1 MAFRGFSGN
10 TGPVAPPKAPISFGS
25 EHPSAPQKNLRRS
38 PPSSPYS
45 SPSSLSPPRPRS
57 RSPNPRTPSP
67 PRPPPHIHTQPQ
79 LNEADK
85 SKPLQLNEADKAKPP
100 QLNEADKSK
109 PNRSRSPA
117 LAPPLP
123 SPQHQQDELQRDIE
137 AKARRLARFKTH
149 IKQSIPSP
157 LDQQPQPQQ
166 VLAKKEA
173 DETMDTEDA
182 EPIIGACSEMCPE
195 SEREERE
202 RKGDLDKFERLDGD
216 RNLTNKSLAVKKYNR
231 TAERDAAL
239 IRSLPVL
246 QKTVDHLLDLLNHS
260 YDEDFLGMHNFLWDR
275 MRAIRMDLRMQHIF
289 NLEAI
294 TMHEQMIRFHII
306 AMHELCEYS
315 TGEGFSEG
323 FDAHLNIEQMN
334 KTSVELFQ
342 MYDDHRKRGCPV
354 PTEPEFRGYYA
365 LLKLDKH
372 PGYKVETAELSLD
385 LAKMTPDIRN
395 TNEVLFAREVARASR
410 AGNYIAFF
418 RLARRA
424 TYLQACLMHAHF
436 AKLRTQALASLH
448 SGLQK
453 NQGIP
458 VAQVVKWLGMEGE
471 DIEGLLE
478 YHGFS
483 LKQYE
488 DAYMVK
494 EGPFL
499 NSDTDFPTKC
509 SQLVHQKRSAKV
521 VFDVFYSGQV
531 PIMDGTWQAMKVL
544 DVPVDDKS
552 NRDTQSKESTLAS
565 IVPPEE
571 EMPDYEEDGQLGYE
585 DQVKQW
591 QIHQE
596 FGSHQTK
603 KVEET
608 DKLPVSLPI
617 PNLGIEHVTPR
628 SGAGKSK
635 LRWSKSLQ
643 EHQPKKKRR
652 NAFASELEL
661 EVNRSLIPVEECLV
675 NIVER
680 KDVSKPLFCDKAE
693 THGAERVE
701 DESVVIESELE
712 EEKERLA
719 MLMAEANRAKL
730 KIILRKWKHQAAK
743 KARNMRRM
751 KAVKALN
758 SLFLGPPVR
767 SNKVNAC
774 CEELVAGIPRFPPSA
789 LELNIDQIIRERHKR
804 HERMW
809 SRLDVPEIIMPI
821 LKEKNPHAKC
831 LCWKLVT
838 CSRTQDKVGHSM
850 EPCNLHSTM
859 VGRWLRAKLMS
870 NGEIDSKECKSNMSI
885 SKKWI
890 ATDTEDSGT
899 HNLLSLSI
907 VRDVAFVADNV
918 ENKEASLVGAS
929 GLLFLLVDNVR
940 WDLERTKLQSL
951 VRSVQPG
958 SRLPL
963 LILSSGNVEGISIE
977 NLLELHKL
985 DRMRI
990 SSWSVILVRENEN
1003 DDAKGFFSDYCLREG
1018 LLWLAHHAPLQPIVY
1033 PSDIRDL
1040 VLESL
1045 DPHLKALLNVN
1056 PSEVTPRDCISVF
1069 NQALERTESDIVSA
1083 VQNSLPGWPPPE
1095 INVLDDIVEG
1105 GVLNSYLPKSGW
1117 NVASNIDSIV
1127 HALRVCK
1134 LPDFPSL
1141 NWDPVSCG
1149 VKLQEYSSLNLHSQ
1163 ISTLDEIQE
1172 QKAFLEKSLCQYL
1185 SEISLARKGDL
1196 MMLKEADLM
1205 VQNNTTFEC
1214 IGSRY
1219 LITPRW
1225 APIFRKIYNWRLM
1238 LLASEPAPVAY
1249 VSRPRT
1255 ILLAGNYVKNLISSA
1270 RQVFIS
1276 SGYATKV
1283 EPSLNE
1289 MLEANSRVIS
1299 RGSRLAPTGQ
1309 TMKDQ
1314 FMQQA
1319 KEGNQES
1326 MVLDKITRQ
1335 FKAAPVQSPLMSNF
1349 FLEEG
1354 GMEEIN
1360 YQIPDLDERQY
1371 TIYIGQTEGELQLDK
1386 VATEFCEKVN
1396 EQIRKT
1402 ALAVEGENTM
1412 CCPAIFNPAARKFV
1426 IDSTQDAE
1434 RRVLPP
1440 GEMRRSDESGSENLP
1455 SNDIDCK
1462 MTICKPTWA
1471 TNNGMDNLST
1481 LLEQCNAVQS
1491 SIDKKLAVYFRGENY
1506 FQTG

>member
-1 MAFRGFSGN
+1 
-10 TGPVAPPKAPISFGS
+10 
-25 EHPSAPQKNLRRS
+25 
-38 PPSSPYS
+38 
-45 SPSSLSPPRPRS
+45 
-57 RSPNPRTPSP
+57 
-67 PRPPPHIHTQPQ
+67 
-79 LNEADK
+79 
-85 SKPLQLNEADKAKPP
+85 
-100 QLNEADKSK
+100 
-109 PNRSRSPA
+109 
-117 LAPPLP
+117 
-123 SPQHQQDELQRDIE
+123 
-137 AKARRLARFKTH
+137 
-149 IKQSIPSP
+149 
-157 LDQQPQPQQ
+157 
-166 VLAKKEA
+166 
-173 DETMDTEDA
+173 MDTEDA
-182 EPIIGACSEMCPE
+182 EPIIGACSEMCPD

-246 QKTVDHLLDLLNHS
+246 QKTVDHLLDLLNHP
-260 YDEDFLGMHNFLWDR
+260 YDEDFLSMHNFLWDR

-289 NLEAI
+289 NRQAI

-306 AMHELCEYS
+306 AMHELCEY
-315 TGEGFSEG
+315 TRGEGFSEG

-385 LAKMTPDIRN
+385 LAKMTPEIRN

-410 AGNYIAFF
+410 SGNYIAFF

-499 NSDTDFPTKC
+499 SSDTDFPTKC

-521 VFDVFYSGQV
+521 VFDVFSSGQV
-531 PIMDGTWQAMKVL
+531 PIMDGTWQAMKAL
-544 DVPVDDKS
+544 DVPVDKS
-552 NRDTQSKESTLAS
+552 NRDTQSKESTVAS

-571 EMPDYEEDGQLGYE
+571 EMPDYEEDGQLNDE
-585 DQVKQW
+585 DQVQHW
-591 QIHQE
+591 QILQE
-596 FGSHQTK
+596 SGSHQMEE
-603 KVEET
+603 VEEA
-608 DKLPVSLPI
+608 DKLPVSLPM

-628 SGAGKSK
+628 SVAGKYK
-635 LRWSKSLQ
+635 LPLSNSLQ

-652 NAFASELEL
+652 NVFASELEL
-661 EVNRSLIPVEECLV
+661 KVNRSLIPVEECLV
-675 NIVER
+675 NPVER
-680 KDVSKPLFCDKAE
+680 KDVSKPLCDKAE
-693 THGAERVE
+693 THGTERVEE

-712 EEKERLA
+712 EEKARLA
-719 MLMAEANRAKL
+719 MWMAEANRAKL
-730 KIILRKWKHQAAK
+730 KIFLRKWKRQAAK
-743 KARNMRRM
+743 KAHNMRRM
-751 KAVKALN
+751 KAAKALN

-774 CEELVAGIPRFPPSA
+774 SEEFVAGIPTCPPPAS
-789 LELNIDQIIRERHKR
+789 EIKIDQIIRERRKR

-838 CSRTQDKVGHSM
+838 CSRMRDKLGHSM
-850 EPCNLHSTM
+850 ESCNFHSTM

-870 NGEIDSKECKSNMSI
+870 NGEIDSKECKSDMTI
-885 SKKWI
+885 LKKWI
-890 ATDTEDSGT
+890 AMDTEGSGT
-899 HNLLSLSI
+899 HDLLSLSI
-907 VRDVAFVADNV
+907 LRDVAFDADSLESN
-918 ENKEASLVGAS
+918 EASLVGAT
-929 GLLFLLVDNVR
+929 GLLFLLADNVR
-940 WDLERTKLQSL
+940 WDLERTRLQSL

-958 SRLPL
+958 SHLPL
-963 LILSSGNVEGISIE
+963 LILSSGNVEGITIE

-1003 DDAKGFFSDYCLREG
+1003 DVKGFFSDDCLREG
-1018 LLWLAHHAPLQPIVY
+1018 LLWLAHHAPLQPNVY
-1033 PSDIRDL
+1033 PSDVRDL

-1045 DPHLKALLNVN
+1045 DPHLNTLLNVK
-1056 PSEVTPRDCISVF
+1056 PSEVTPRDCITVF

-1083 VQNSLPGWPPPE
+1083 AQNSVPGWPPPE

-1105 GVLNSYLPKSGW
+1105 GFLNSYLPKSGW

-1134 LPDFPSL
+1134 LPYFPSL
-1141 NWDPVSCG
+1141 NWGPVSRG
-1149 VKLQEYSSLNLHSQ
+1149 VKLQEYSSLNLHPQ
-1163 ISTLDEIQE
+1163 ISALDDVQE
-1172 QKAFLEKSLCQYL
+1172 QKTYLEKSLCQYL
-1185 SEISLARKGDL
+1185 TEISLARKGDL

-1205 VQNNTTFEC
+1205 VQNNTSYEC
-1214 IGSRY
+1214 IGSRCF
-1219 LITPRW
+1219 IIPKW

-1255 ILLAGNYVKNLISSA
+1255 IVSAGNDVKNLLSSA

-1276 SGYATKV
+1276 SASATKA

-1289 MLEANSRVIS
+1289 MLEASSRALS
-1299 RGSRLAPTGQ
+1299 RGLRLTPNGQ
-1309 TMKDQ
+1309 SVKNQ
-1314 FMQQA
+1314 FLQHA
-1319 KEGNQES
+1319 REGNQES
-1326 MVLDKITRQ
+1326 VVLDKITREL
-1335 FKAAPVQSPLMSNF
+1335 KDAPVQSPLMSNF
-1349 FLEEG
+1349 LVEKG
-1354 GMEEIN
+1354 GMEEVN
-1360 YQIPDLDERQY
+1360 YQIPDLDEVQH
-1371 TIYIGQTEGELQLDK
+1371 TIDFGQTEGELQLDK

-1402 ALAVEGENTM
+1402 ALAVEGATTM
-1412 CCPAIFNPAARKFV
+1412 GCPAVLDPTARKFV
-1426 IDSTQDAE
+1426 IDSTPYAE
-1434 RRVLPP
+1434 RRVLVPR
-1440 GEMRRSDESGSENLP
+1440 EMRRSHERVSDSVP
-1455 SNDIDCK
+1455 SNDIDCR
-1462 MTICKPTWA
+1462 MTICEPTWV
-1471 TNNGMDNLST
+1471 TNDGMDNLST
-1481 LLEQCNAVQS
+1481 LLEQCHAVQS
-1491 SIDKKLAVYFRGENY
+1491 SIDKKLAVYFRGENN
-1506 FQTG
+1506 FQT

>member
-1 MAFRGFSGN
+1 MAFKGFTGN
-10 TGPVAPPKAPISFGS
+10 TGPVAPPKASVSFGS
-25 EHPSAPQKNLRRS
+25 EHPAAPQKILHRS
-38 PPSSPYS
+38 PPPSPYV

-67 PRPPPHIHTQPQ
+67 PRPSPHIYSHSQ

-85 SKPLQLNEADKAKPP
+85 P
-100 QLNEADKSK
+100 K
-109 PNRSRSPA
+109 PNRSRPPTPP
-117 LAPPLP
+117 PPLP
-123 SPQHQQDELQRDIE
+123 SLQQDELQRDIE
-137 AKARRLARFKTH
+137 AKARRLARFKTEP
-149 IKQSIPSP
+149 KQSLSSP
-157 LDQQPQPQQ
+157 IDQQPQPQQ
-166 VLAKKEA
+166 ALARKEA
-173 DETMDTEDA
+173 DDIMDTEDA
-182 EPIIGACSEMCPE
+182 EPIIGVCSEMCPE

-246 QKTVDHLLDLLNHS
+246 QKTVDHLLDLLNQP
-260 YDEDFLGMHNFLWDR
+260 YDDDFLSMHNFLWDR

-289 NLEAI
+289 NREAI

-306 AMHELCEYS
+306 AMHELCEYT

-342 MYDDHRKRGCPV
+342 MYDDHTKRGFSV

-385 LAKMTPDIRN
+385 LAKMTPEIRN

-458 VAQVVKWLGMEGE
+458 VTQVVKWLGMEGE

-499 NSDTDFPTKC
+499 NSDKDFPTKC

-521 VFDVFYSGQV
+521 VFDVFSSGQV
-531 PIMDGTWQAMKVL
+531 PVMDGTWQAMKAL
-544 DVPVDDKS
+544 DVPVDKS
-552 NRDTQSKESTLAS
+552 NRDTTFKEPAIAS

-571 EMPDYEEDGQLGYE
+571 EMPDYEEDGQLNEE
-585 DQVKQW
+585 DQVKPW

-596 FGSHQTK
+596 SGSHQMK
-603 KVEET
+603 KVEEA
-608 DKLPVSLPI
+608 DKLPVSLPM
-617 PNLGIEHVTPR
+617 PNLGIENVTPR

-635 LRWSKSLQ
+635 QRWFTSLQ
-643 EHQPKKKRR
+643 EDQPKKKRK
-652 NAFASELEL
+652 NVFASELEL
-661 EVNRSLIPVEECLV
+661 EDNMSLIPVEECLV
-675 NIVER
+675 NLVER
-680 KDVSKPLFCDKAE
+680 KDVLKPLFCDKTE
-693 THGAERVE
+693 THATERVE
-701 DESVVIESELE
+701 YESVVVEAELE
-712 EEKERLA
+712 EEKARLA
-719 MLMAEANRAKL
+719 MWTAEANRAKL
-730 KIILRKWKHQAAK
+730 KIFLRRWKQQAAK
-743 KARNMRRM
+743 KARNRRRM
-751 KAVKALN
+751 KAAEALN

-767 SNKVNAC
+767 SNKVIAC
-774 CEELVAGIPRFPPSA
+774 REAFITGISSCPPSV
-789 LELNIDQIIRERHKR
+789 LKLNIDQIIRERHKR

-809 SRLDVPEIIMPI
+809 LRLDVPEIIMPI

-838 CSRTQDKVGHSM
+838 CSRTLDNVGHSM
-850 EPCNLHSTM
+850 HSYNLHSTM

-870 NGEIDSKECKSNMSI
+870 NGEIDTQGCKSEDMVI
-885 SKKWI
+885 LKKWI
-890 ATDTEDSGT
+890 AMDTQDSGT
-899 HNLLSLSI
+899 DNLLSLSI
-907 VRDVAFVADNV
+907 LRDVAFNADNV
-918 ENKEASLVGAS
+918 ESKEASLVGAS
-929 GLLFLLVDNVR
+929 GLLFLLVDNVQ
-940 WDLERTKLQSL
+940 WDLERARLQSL

-958 SRLPL
+958 SHLPL
-963 LILSSGNVEGISIE
+963 LILSSGNVEGITIA

-990 SSWSVILVRENEN
+990 SSWSVILIRENEN
-1003 DDAKGFFSDYCLREG
+1003 DDAKGFFSDDCLREG

-1033 PSDIRDL
+1033 PSDVRDL

-1045 DPHLKALLNVN
+1045 DPHMKALLNVK

-1083 VQNSLPGWPPPE
+1083 AQNSSPGWPPPE
-1095 INVLDDIVEG
+1095 INVLDDIAEG
-1105 GVLNSYLPKSGW
+1105 GVLNSYFPKSGW
-1117 NVASNIDSIV
+1117 NMASNIDSIV

-1134 LPDFPSL
+1134 LPNFPPL
-1141 NWDPVSCG
+1141 NWGPVSCG
-1149 VKLQEYSSLNLHSQ
+1149 AKLQECASSNLQ
-1163 ISTLDEIQE
+1163 ISALDEVEE

-1185 SEISLARKGDL
+1185 TEISLSRKGDL
-1196 MMLKEADLM
+1196 MMFKEVDLM
-1205 VQNNTTFEC
+1205 VQNNTTFEY

-1219 LITPRW
+1219 LINPKW
-1225 APIFRKIYNWRLM
+1225 APIFRRIYNWRLM
-1238 LLASEPAPVAY
+1238 LFATEPTPVAY
-1249 VSRPRT
+1249 VSRPRAT
-1255 ILLAGNYVKNLISSA
+1255 VSARNDVKNLLSSA

-1276 SGYATKV
+1276 SGYATATKV

-1289 MLEANSRVIS
+1289 MLEASSRVKS
-1299 RGSRLAPTGQ
+1299 RGLRLAPNRQ
-1309 TMKDQ
+1309 TVKDQ
-1314 FMQQA
+1314 FMQHA
-1319 KEGNQES
+1319 REDNQES
-1326 MVLDKITRQ
+1326 VVLDKISRQ
-1335 FKAAPVQSPLMSNF
+1335 FKAAPVQSPLMSNYL
-1349 FLEEG
+1349 LEEG
-1354 GMEEIN
+1354 GMEEVN
-1360 YQIPDLDERQY
+1360 YQIPDLDEVRY
-1371 TIYIGQTEGELQLDK
+1371 TIDIGQTEGELQLDK

-1402 ALAVEGENTM
+1402 TLAVEGANTIG
-1412 CCPAIFNPAARKFV
+1412 CSAILNPAARRCV
-1426 IDSTQDAE
+1426 IDSTQYLE
-1434 RRVLPP
+1434 RRVLAP
-1440 GEMRRSDESGSENLP
+1440 GEIRRSHENGSER
-1455 SNDIDCK
+1455 NDVDCR
-1462 MTICKPTWA
+1462 MTICKPTWV
-1471 TNNGMDNLST
+1471 TNNGMDDLSI

-1491 SIDKKLAVYFRGENY
+1491 SIDKKLAVYFRGENN
-1506 FQTG
+1506 FQTP